1 MPSSFS
7 SSIAGYEGFS
17 AMLYSALI
25 LFLYRLSLTDDRLH
39 WIPAVSLTVALFRPD
54 GAIVGT
60 AFTLACLP
68 YAYRAGILHRYLRIA
83 LVAGMVGISYF
94 IWRYIY
100 FGHLLPLPL
109 YVKSVGSVVA
119 YYELIPGLTV
129 PYFQGLPKSLQVSC
143 LTSCRK
149 GSRRS
154 PYDKQRLTI
163 E

>member
-1 MPSSFS
+1 
-7 SSIAGYEGFS
+7 
-17 AMLYSALI
+17 MLYSALI